1 MARKPVDLIAAAP
14 RPEGR
19 QVIWGAIRQL
29 RRFTVSKIEDTT
41 RINEDTIRTYLR
53 GLERAGYV
61 QKVDHV
67 CEHTTHIPGSFRAVV
82 YELIKDCG
90 VEAPRVTRKGVVVT
104 QGRAREQMWRTMRVL
119 RDFTWRDLAVQAST
133 EEHPVEPSDA
143 RDYIKH
149 LHAAGYL
156 VCMRPAKPGNK
167 PGTGAPA
174 QYRFLSSK
182 YTGPQPPQ
190 VQRVKQVFDPNLGRV
205 VWKGGEA

>member
-19 QVIWGAIRQL
+19 QVIWGAIRKL

-41 RINEDTIRTYLR
+41 RIKETTIRTYVR

-61 QKVDHV
+61 QKIDKV
-67 CEHTTHIPGSFRAVV
+67 CERITHIPGSFRAVV

-90 VEAPRVTRKGVVVT
+90 VDAPRVTRNGSEVT

-133 EEHPVEPSDA
+133 EEQAVDPSDA

-156 VCMRPAKPGNK
+156 VCIRQAKPGNK
-167 PGTGAPA
+167 PGTGTPA
-174 QYRFLSSK
+174 QYRMLASK
-182 YTGPQPPQ
+182 YTGPHAPQ

-205 VWKGGEA
+205 MWKGGAA